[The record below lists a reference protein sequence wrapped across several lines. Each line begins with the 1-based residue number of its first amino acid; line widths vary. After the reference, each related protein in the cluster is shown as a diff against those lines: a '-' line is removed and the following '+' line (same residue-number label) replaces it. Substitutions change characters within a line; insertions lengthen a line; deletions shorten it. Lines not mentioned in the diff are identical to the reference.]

1 MQAKTEKAETQVGQE
16 HAEQQP
22 YRGLATTAVLL
33 LTAIVLKY
41 FSNTRTEE
49 HSPQLYYCWDCSP
62 YEKQMATQTIGEV
75 GRWDCSPYEK
85 QRTKQTLGEWQKK
98 GGGRTQIEHSML
110 VNASVQKNPDD
121 SGFSELV
128 HLRALKTGVVPGAQ
142 GPDYV
147 QKKIIGKREGEKR
160 KQRGRKELG
169 LRTQGLKARS
179 PLYLAEESGVRTLL
193 ETPPVGIGICSECPV
208 SLPRVSAR
216 FCVLSLSL
224 RSICIGC
231 YCRG

>member
-1 MQAKTEKAETQVGQE
+1 M
-16 HAEQQP
+16 
-22 YRGLATTAVLL
+22 VLL
-33 LTAIVLKY
+33 
-41 FSNTRTEE
+41 
-49 HSPQLYYCWDCSP
+49 
-62 YEKQMATQTIGEV
+62 
-75 GRWDCSPYEK
+75 
-85 QRTKQTLGEWQKK
+85 TKNKGPNRLLGKWQKK

-160 KQRGRKELG
+160 KQWGRKELG
-169 LRTQGLKARS
+169 LRDSGTQGPLSALFSGGVRS
-179 PLYLAEESGVRTLL
+179 PDPFGDTGRDWDLQQMSGFIIASV
-193 ETPPVGIGICSECPV
+193 C
-208 SLPRVSAR
+208 A
-216 FCVLSLSL
+216 VLCIIPCL

>member
-1 MQAKTEKAETQVGQE
+1 
-16 HAEQQP
+16 
-22 YRGLATTAVLL
+22 
-33 LTAIVLKY
+33 
-41 FSNTRTEE
+41 
-49 HSPQLYYCWDCSP
+49 
-62 YEKQMATQTIGEV
+62 
-75 GRWDCSPYEK
+75 
-85 QRTKQTLGEWQKK
+85 
-98 GGGRTQIEHSML
+98 ML

-147 QKKIIGKREGEKR
+147 QKKFIGKREGEKR
-160 KQRGRKELG
+160 KQRGRKEFG

-179 PLYLAEESGVRTLL
+179 PLYLAEESGVRRLDPFGDTGRDWDLQQMS
-193 ETPPVGIGICSECPV
+193 GFIIASEC
-208 SLPRVSAR
+208 A
-216 FCVLSLSL
+216 VLCIIPCL